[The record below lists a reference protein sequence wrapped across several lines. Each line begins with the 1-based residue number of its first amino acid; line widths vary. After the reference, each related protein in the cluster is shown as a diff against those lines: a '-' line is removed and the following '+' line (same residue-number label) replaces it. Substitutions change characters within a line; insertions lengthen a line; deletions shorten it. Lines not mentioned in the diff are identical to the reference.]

1 MAPSSVVLGALKGRE
16 MLRKLNE
23 RYDLPV
29 IVAGLVVVIGLV
41 ALTIAMPETMLA
53 TLKGARDWVEYNL
66 GSIIK
71 LFMLAIIVCCVF
83 FAVTKF
89 GNIRF
94 GKSKPRYSNWIW
106 IILVFCSSFSM
117 SIMFW
122 AVVEWAEY
130 VIYGG
135 PTGLTVE
142 ETVNQTFNYLF
153 MHWGIPVWC
162 VLVIGV
168 LPMGYNYYVRKKGA
182 LNVVDACAGVVGDNP
197 NKVVAFIMNF
207 IFVYGTVSALCISLG
222 VGLPMLTHNLEPLAG
237 IQASWTTTLIVAVV
251 VTAVYTLSTV
261 SGIDSG
267 IKRFS
272 KICTYLTIPVVL
284 YIFIFG
290 HPQFALDYTIQGIG
304 THLSDFFANILN
316 IDPGQQGGGFP
327 QGWTVYYFAWW
338 ISACP
343 CYWIFTVKIS
353 QGRTFRSTVAVLFAA
368 AGISTCF
375 FFGSMTGTGVGDLIL
390 NNFDFN
396 TLGSNGTIIDEFFN
410 TGDEFAFVNNFLLQF
425 PFGKVLL
432 LVWFI
437 ASFFALTTMM
447 DSSALVMAE
456 ATQRNMGVG
465 KDSSKG
471 LRVFWSIVIMLVP
484 LVLLWAGADT
494 TTMKCLLV
502 ISGIP
507 VGVIVAMATVSMFKW
522 AYQDFGH
529 ASAQEIR
536 EYFMT
541 EEEKAELSARRQLWL
556 ENPLPEDEVQ
566 SVPVGEALGFKRGKQ
581 K

>member
-1 MAPSSVVLGALKGRE
+1 MK
-16 MLRKLNE
+16 KLNE
-23 RYDLPV
+23 RFDLPV
-29 IVAGLVVVIGLV
+29 IVAGLAVVIALV
-41 ALTIAMPETMLA
+41 ALTIAMPETMLE

-66 GSIIK
+66 GSVIK
-71 LFMLAIIVCCVF
+71 LFILAIIICCVY
-83 FAVTKF
+83 FAVTKY

-94 GKSKPRYSNWIW
+94 GKAKPKYGTWTWIV
-106 IILVFCSSFSM
+106 LVFCSSFSM

-130 VIYGG
+130 LVFGG
-135 PTGLTVE
+135 PTGLTME
-142 ETVNQTFNYLF
+142 ETVNETFNYLF
-153 MHWGIPVWC
+153 MHWGIPVWS
-162 VLVIGV
+162 VLIIGV
-168 LPMGYNYYVRKKGA
+168 LPMGYNYFVRKKGA

-197 NKVVAFIMNF
+197 HPVVKFIMNF
-207 IFVYGTVSALCISLG
+207 VFVYGTVSALCISLG
-222 VGLPMLTHNLEPLAG
+222 VGLPMLTNNLDPLLG
-237 IQASWTTTLIVAVV
+237 VQASWTTTLIVSIV
-251 VTAVYTLSTV
+251 VTLVYTLSCV

-272 KICTYLTIPVVL
+272 RLCIYLTIPIVV
-284 YIFIFG
+284 YIFAFG

-304 THLSDFFANILN
+304 SHLADFFDNILS
-316 IDPGQQGGGFP
+316 IDPGMTGSGFA

-353 QGRTFRSTVAVLFAA
+353 QGRTFRSTIGILLAA
-368 AGISTCF
+368 AALSTCF
-375 FFGSMTGTGVGDLIL
+375 FFGTMTGTGVGDLIL
-390 NNFDFN
+390 NGFDFSN
-396 TLGSNGTIIDEFFN
+396 LGNNGTILDEFYN
-410 TGDEFAFVNNFLLQF
+410 TGNEFAFLNNFLLQF
-425 PFGKVLL
+425 PFGKILL
-432 LVWFI
+432 AIWFL

-447 DSSALVMAE
+447 DSSALVMSE

-471 LRVFWSIVIMLVP
+471 LRVFWAVIIMLVP

-502 ISGIP
+502 ISSLP

-522 AYQDFGH
+522 AHQDFGRM
-529 ASAQEIR
+529 SAQEIR

-541 EEEKAELSARRQLWL
+541 DDEKLALDEQRRRWL
-556 ENPLPEDEVQ
+556 ENPLPDDTGTAI
-566 SVPVGEALGFKRGKQ
+566 SASEALSPFKRKGSKGE
-581 K
+581 